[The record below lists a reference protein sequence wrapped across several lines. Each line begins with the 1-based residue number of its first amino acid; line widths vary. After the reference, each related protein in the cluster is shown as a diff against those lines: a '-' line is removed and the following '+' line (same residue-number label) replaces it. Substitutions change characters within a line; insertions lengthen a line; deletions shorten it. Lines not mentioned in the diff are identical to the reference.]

1 MRWGRFFWTTMHVA
15 ALGYPDNANEA
26 TRQQYKQ
33 FYTNLGHVL
42 PCAKCRRNYAQH
54 FQELPIDLYM
64 YDKTSLFAWTVQLHN
79 IVNKETG
86 KREWTPEEA
95 RTFYTTGAYADGE
108 TGSGARPNIK
118 IIKDGL
124 LPGGIVAGV
133 LLVILVVV
141 LYKARMR

>member
-86 KREWTPEEA
+86 KREWTTEEA
-95 RTFYTTGAYADGE
+95 RTFYTTGAYADATGAENKGE
-108 TGSGARPNIK
+108 FKSWPGILAAGA
-118 IIKDGL
+118 L
-124 LPGGIVAGV
+124 LGFIACFIFFQ
-133 LLVILVVV
+133 L
-141 LYKARMR
+141 KTQKRR